1 MSASTLSHAGPPLA
15 GRLRPK
21 LSTILL
27 VLLGSMSTW
36 CDAGRAAQSGPGT
49 APTAWGA
56 APFVQLA
63 AAELHKPA
71 GKTSARPKVDPRQQ
85 RINELTEE
93 NRSLKAQI
101 SALSVNRGSS
111 GESIPEL
118 EARIQELRN
127 ELMTI
132 RQSAANALQIQ
143 AERDHLHES
152 VVRLERELETVKRA
166 KVSLEADSRQSWF
179 LVGAGVMLGGIV
191 LGLILPH
198 LSWRKRSSW
207 DTF

>member
-15 GRLRPK
+15 GRLRPN
-21 LSTILL
+21 LSSICF
-27 VLLGSMSTW
+27 VLLGFMSLW

-49 APTAWGA
+49 APTPWEP
-56 APFVQLA
+56 APFIQLA
-63 AAELHKPA
+63 AADPHKPA
-71 GKTSARPKVDPRQQ
+71 GKTTARPKVDPRQQ

>member
-1 MSASTLSHAGPPLA
+1 
-15 GRLRPK
+15 
-21 LSTILL
+21 
-27 VLLGSMSTW
+27 V
-36 CDAGRAAQSGPGT
+36 
-49 APTAWGA
+49 
-56 APFVQLA
+56 
-63 AAELHKPA
+63 E
-71 GKTSARPKVDPRQQ
+71 PRQQ
-85 RINELTEE
+85 RINDLTDE
-93 NRSLKAQI
+93 NRLLKGQVA
-101 SALSVNRGSS
+101 ALSVNRGSS
-111 GESIPEL
+111 GETIPEL
-118 EARIQELRN
+118 EAKIQELRN

-132 RQSAANALQIQ
+132 RQSSANALQIQ

-179 LVGAGVMLGGIV
+179 LVGGGVMLGGIA

>member
-1 MSASTLSHAGPPLA
+1 MSL
-15 GRLRPK
+15 
-21 LSTILL
+21 
-27 VLLGSMSTW
+27 W

-49 APTAWGA
+49 APTPWEP
-56 APFVQLA
+56 APFIQLA
-63 AAELHKPA
+63 AADSHKPA
-71 GKTSARPKVDPRQQ
+71 GKTTARPKVDPRQQ

-93 NRSLKAQI
+93 NRSLKTQI

-118 EARIQELRN
+118 EARLQELRN